1 MFFHHQEMITK
12 MAFQAMVSQ
21 ASKYKK
27 SHIIKIQLVDIP
39 VLEVPAKIK

>member
-12 MAFQAMVSQ
+12 TMVSQ